1 MNLSTEH
8 KALFSLLR
16 AGLWER
22 EPDDLSP
29 FPLTDAQWWEVYRM
43 SVRQTVAG
51 IVFRG
56 LHHLPE
62 EYLPAD
68 ALMIHWVAKADR
80 IERKNRRMD
89 AALRLLLQRMGREG
103 LHPLLLKGQG
113 VAALY
118 EHPLLRECGDIDLC
132 FPSEK
137 EEREAAELVRRAGCR
152 TERRPD
158 GSVCYSWQGVE
169 VEHHTRLFDLYNPL
183 LGGYL
188 SALVVKHGFT
198 DIRTEDGASLPVPS
212 PLPNLLS
219 LNVHL
224 LKHIMGHGVG
234 LRQFCGARL
243 PRPAREL
250 LPRGAGSRLQAYRPA
265 QVERAAP
272 HVPDGTPR
280 AAPRRASLRRH
291 GRAHIPPS
299 AAHRAGRGQLRAV
312 RQDPGQGLPCRL
324 GAEAAH
330 LPLLLEAPRLL
341 RRLRTRG
348 GVLDLD
354 KTHNRKPQMRNEYF
368 FRVAGLLF
376 SVSLPSGW
384 DAEALLPSFRPFR
397 CGACPEGK
405 RIFRLLA
412 TTLPFAGGGGCAELL
427 GESSNDMGHVRL
439 LRTPDGYRTE
449 ISYGPSAGAAVHVM
463 ISDPVFDNAAACLRP
478 EDPYLGEVLS
488 SMLRILYAQ
497 AALVRDAV
505 SVHASCVSLEG
516 RGYLFLGR
524 SGTGKSTHARRWLEA
539 FPGCH
544 LLNDDNPVLR
554 VEDGTVTAYGTPWS
568 GKTPCYRNEYAPV
581 AGIVRLQQSPQNRF
595 TPLCGPEAFA
605 ALLPSCSAIRRDARL
620 QDALHDTLVRVAGL
634 VPVGRLECLPDTEAA
649 RLCLEELNQIIQQ

>member
-1 MNLSTEH
+1 
-8 KALFSLLR
+8 
-16 AGLWER
+16 
-22 EPDDLSP
+22 
-29 FPLTDAQWWEVYRM
+29 
-43 SVRQTVAG
+43 
-51 IVFRG
+51 
-56 LHHLPE
+56 
-62 EYLPAD
+62 
-68 ALMIHWVAKADR
+68 
-80 IERKNRRMD
+80 
-89 AALRLLLQRMGREG
+89 
-103 LHPLLLKGQG
+103 
-113 VAALY
+113 
-118 EHPLLRECGDIDLC
+118 
-132 FPSEK
+132 
-137 EEREAAELVRRAGCR
+137 
-152 TERRPD
+152 
-158 GSVCYSWQGVE
+158 
-169 VEHHTRLFDLYNPL
+169 
-183 LGGYL
+183 
-188 SALVVKHGFT
+188 
-198 DIRTEDGASLPVPS
+198 
-212 PLPNLLS
+212 
-219 LNVHL
+219 
-224 LKHIMGHGVG
+224 
-234 LRQFCGARL
+234 
-243 PRPAREL
+243 
-250 LPRGAGSRLQAYRPA
+250 
-265 QVERAAP
+265 
-272 HVPDGTPR
+272 
-280 AAPRRASLRRH
+280 
-291 GRAHIPPS
+291 
-299 AAHRAGRGQLRAV
+299 
-312 RQDPGQGLPCRL
+312 
-324 GAEAAH
+324 
-330 LPLLLEAPRLL
+330 
-341 RRLRTRG
+341 
-348 GVLDLD
+348 
-354 KTHNRKPQMRNEYF
+354 MRNEYF

-384 DAEALLPSFRPFR
+384 DAEALLP
-397 CGACPEGK
+397 
-405 RIFRLLA
+405 IFRLLA

-516 RGYLFLGR
+516 RGYLFLGP